1 MKTEF
6 NMPAFVENSTWD
18 WKRSVFIPVPKKGNT
33 KECSNYH
40 SIALISHASRIKHTI
55 LQLRLQQY
63 MNQGLPYVQGRLRKD
78 RGTRDQISNIHWIIE
93 KQENSRNTSF
103 SASLTMLSLWV
114 CGSQKNLWEFLQ
126 EMGIPDHLTC
136 LLKNLCAGQGP
147 TVRTGHGTTDW
158 FQIGKRVCEGCILSP
173 GLFNAEYRKWR
184 RTKKYLDEGERR

>member
-55 LQLRLQQY
+55 LQVRLQQY

-103 SASLTMLSLWV
+103 SASLTTLKPLSVW
-114 CGSQKNLWEFLQ
+114 
-126 EMGIPDHLTC
+126 I
-136 LLKNLCAGQGP
+136 
-147 TVRTGHGTTDW
+147 
-158 FQIGKRVCEGCILSP
+158 
-173 GLFNAEYRKWR
+173 
-184 RTKKYLDEGERR
+184 TKKSMGNSSRDGNTRPPDLPPEKSVYRSSSNS